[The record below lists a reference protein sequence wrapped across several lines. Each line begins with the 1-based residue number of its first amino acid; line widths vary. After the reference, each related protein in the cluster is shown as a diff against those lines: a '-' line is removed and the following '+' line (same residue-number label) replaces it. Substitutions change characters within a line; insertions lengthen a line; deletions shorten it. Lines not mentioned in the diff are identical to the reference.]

1 MGQLLEVVF
10 EGLQIS
16 AAQDLVNEIVARSA
30 GVARAVLEGDDCDPG
45 ISVADLLGR
54 VSGAA
59 LLLLHSMDLPKYGE
73 IADVSVRLLRSEGSI
88 DVELGMDLD
97 DVERPRALEDALFS
111 FTVGMAERHEVS
123 RYYAGLEPAADEDT
137 RLFTGREKGPFQ
149 FPTS

>member
-59 LLLLHSMDLPKYGE
+59 LLLLRSMDLPKYGTLE
-73 IADVSVRLLRSEGSI
+73 DVSVRLLRSEELI
-88 DVELGMDLD
+88 DVELGVDLD
-97 DVERPRALEDALFS
+97 DVECPRALEDALFC
-111 FTVGMAERHEVS
+111 FAVEMAERHEVS
-123 RYYAGLEPAADEDT
+123 RFYAGLEPAADEET

-149 FPTS
+149 FPKS